1 MFDAWILP
9 SRVVD
14 SNRKVPD
21 LNCEVQDLLLEVV
34 DLKYEV
40 TDLRSGGIPP
50 PSNLTPGANE
60 TAEQHLQ
67 LLRSATFVSFSKLY
81 YAQFEVVSHKIFWRG
96 CFARLAP
103 PAAPEGKL
111 PRSLSYAIGLGVTR
125 QP

>member
-1 MFDAWILP
+1 MVHGSQQKGAE
-9 SRVVD
+9 S
-14 SNRKVPD
+14 
-21 LNCEVQDLLLEVV
+21 Q
-34 DLKYEV
+34 
-40 TDLRSGGIPP
+40 LRGTGSVIRGSGSQIRGDGSEIRRDPP
-50 PSNLTPGANE
+50 NLTPGANE

-111 PRSLSYAIGLGVTR
+111 PRSLSYAIGLRVIRGNR
-125 QP
+125 YGFASSE